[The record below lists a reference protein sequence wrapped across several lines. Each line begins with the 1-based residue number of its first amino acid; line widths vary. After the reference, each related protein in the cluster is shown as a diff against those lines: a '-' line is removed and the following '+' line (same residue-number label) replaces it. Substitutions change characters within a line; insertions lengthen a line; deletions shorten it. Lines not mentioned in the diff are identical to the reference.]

1 MQEKV
6 SKKEPYSL
14 YPSLEKQGVQ
24 IVWGDPQ
31 DASSAPSGDFEVV
44 YDNNGKKLETCQPLI
59 DKYKATLPTLAPPPI
74 YRPRQH
80 SPLHNFTFM
89 STTTPQM
96 GRGAS
101 LTVRTIFLLYLSKSP
116 TLNKTQPACAFA

>member
-6 SKKEPYSL
+6 SKKEPFSL
-14 YPSLEKQGVQ
+14 YPSLEERGVQ

-59 DKYKATLPTLAPPPI
+59 DKYKAI
-74 YRPRQH
+74 YP
-80 SPLHNFTFM
+80 SPG
-89 STTTPQM
+89 P
-96 GRGAS
+96 
-101 LTVRTIFLLYLSKSP
+101 SP
-116 TLNKTQPACAFA
+116 SSSIEAAIAFECL